1 MLRNLLH
8 CTQYG
13 TELGWLIE
21 PEKETV
27 LVVWPDQRVQMLA
40 GEAALPTIEAIKLI
54 LTVDQLFSWLA
65 L

>member
-8 CTQYG
+8 WTQYG